1 MNPLG
6 IVIASQRVMEHA
18 HSALPRSPVIDQPS
32 ATLVRRI
39 AARLGPNH
47 QS

>member
-1 MNPLG
+1 MNPIG
-6 IVIASQRVMEHA
+6 IVIASQRVTEHA
-18 HSALPRSPVIDQPS
+18 HSALPRSPVIDQPA

>member
-1 MNPLG
+1 MNPIG

-18 HSALPRSPVIDQPS
+18 HSALPRSPVIDQPA

-39 AARLGPNH
+39 AARLGPSH